1 VEPADIEALL
11 EAVGARPRR
20 RAAREWGVL
29 VPTAIRGDL
38 PVHVL
43 AAERTLGMR
52 AFFMRGPDREHLEVY
67 RRFLRRNLGGY
78 LWRFALDDDGDV
90 YLLAEVPL
98 RALEQ
103 ATVEQALGALS
114 TLVDES
120 YETAVRT
127 GFDVPADVPL
137 GPPPGESG

>member
-20 RAAREWGVL
+20 RAQREWGVL

-43 AAERTLGMR
+43 AAERTLAMR
-52 AFFMRGPDREHLEVY
+52 AFFMRGPDRRQLDVH
-67 RRFLRRNLGGY
+67 RRLLRRNLSGY
-78 LWRFALDDDGDV
+78 LWRFAVDDDGDV
-90 YLLAEVPL
+90 WLLAELPL
-98 RALEQ
+98 PALGEG
-103 ATVEQALGALS
+103 TIEQALGALS
-114 TLVDES
+114 TLVDET

-127 GFDVPADVPL
+127 GFDVPDDVPL
-137 GPPPGESG
+137 GPPPEARD